1 MSDDDLPTSVKFG
14 TAGLGGIL
22 GWVIVH
28 PFNTFAVRMSLASS
42 QPGYVPMSFFRFGM
56 KTVAEK
62 GVWSAYEG
70 LAAGCTRQIFYA
82 TSRFGLFEVF
92 RDKLHD
98 LRGSVGPA
106 ERVAAGLA
114 SGACAAVI
122 SCPAEVSLVRMSND
136 ATVAPDQR
144 RNYKGVGD
152 AFSRIAKE
160 EGIAT
165 FWRGCAPFVQR
176 AMLVGIVQVGT
187 FDQNKVLFEQY
198 AGMKRG
204 TYPNI
209 FAASF
214 ASGLM
219 YSIVTLPFETAKNR
233 MAFQKPDANGVLPY
247 APAHAASARMP
258 SASTESDTG
267 NRCAE
272 QVQIHR
278 ADDDRCGEGER
289 RADAVE
295 RLHAVL
301 LPVRRAHR
309 VHVRVCRA
317 AAGPRHEHDLLIRLG
332 GQRAYK

>member
-1 MSDDDLPTSVKFG
+1 MSDDHLPTSVKFG

-22 GWVIVH
+22 GWIIVH
-28 PFNTFAVRMSLASS
+28 PFNTFAVRMSLASV
-42 QPGYVPMSFFRFGM
+42 QPGYQPMSFMRFSM

-98 LRGSVGPA
+98 LRGSTGPA

-144 RNYKGVGD
+144 RNYKGVVD

-160 EGIAT
+160 EGVAT
-165 FWRGCAPFVQR
+165 FWRGCSPFVQR

-233 MAFQKPDANGVLPY
+233 MAFQKPDANGILPY
-247 APAHAASARMP
+247 AP
-258 SASTESDTG
+258 
-267 NRCAE
+267 
-272 QVQIHR
+272 
-278 ADDDRCGEGER
+278 DRK
-289 RADAVE
+289 VS
-295 RLHAVL
+295 VL
-301 LPVRRAHR
+301 LANHLT
-309 VHVRVCRA
+309 A
-317 AAGPRHEHDLLIRLG
+317 T
-332 GQRAYK
+332 